1 MDPNAPLSVQLQAA
15 NAYAALTSPDTKNY
29 GDYSETE
36 GDRILEERLKAE
48 VPGAPGE
55 RGWPECEADV
65 EEPSAMSKYFKTK
78 SKDKDDDPYKG
89 FEKILRDI
97 YGEDWR
103 AILAEMRKRG
113 NT

>member
-1 MDPNAPLSVQLQAA
+1 MNQWQTQAP
-15 NAYAALTSPDTKNY
+15 T
-29 GDYSETE
+29 DYSETE

-48 VPGAPGE
+48 VPCAPGE